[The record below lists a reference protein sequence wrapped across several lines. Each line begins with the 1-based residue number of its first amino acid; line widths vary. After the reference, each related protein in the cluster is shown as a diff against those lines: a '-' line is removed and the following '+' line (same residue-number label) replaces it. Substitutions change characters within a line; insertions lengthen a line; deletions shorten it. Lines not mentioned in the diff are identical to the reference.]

1 MERRRQSTHHK
12 HNHARHLHPQAEK
25 LDARVARGLAIIRSA
40 VSPVSPAYVAAVLA
54 EGDAIAKMC
63 DERRAARKEQKR
75 VIAAEKKGVTVE
87 ETAED
92 RAELQ
97 RLWEEHQSMR
107 QDADKKRARIQR
119 AVHGANPALHD
130 RL

>member
-1 MERRRQSTHHK
+1 M
-12 HNHARHLHPQAEK
+12 
-25 LDARVARGLAIIRSA
+25 AIIRSA

-97 RLWEEHQSMR
+97 RLWEELQR
-107 QDADKKRARIQR
+107 LTQDVDKLQARILQ

>member
-1 MERRRQSTHHK
+1 M
-12 HNHARHLHPQAEK
+12 
-25 LDARVARGLAIIRSA
+25 AIIRSA

-75 VIAAEKKGVTVE
+75 VIAAEKKGAAAE

-97 RLWEEHQSMR
+97 RLWEELQRLR
-107 QDADKKRARIQR
+107 QDVDKIQARILQ

>member
-1 MERRRQSTHHK
+1 M
-12 HNHARHLHPQAEK
+12 
-25 LDARVARGLAIIRSA
+25 
-40 VSPVSPAYVAAVLA
+40 A

-63 DERRAARKEQKR
+63 DERMAARKEQKR

-97 RLWEEHQSMR
+97 RLWEELQR
-107 QDADKKRARIQR
+107 LTQDVDRLQARILQ
-119 AVHGANPALHD
+119 AVHGVNPALHD

>member
-1 MERRRQSTHHK
+1 M
-12 HNHARHLHPQAEK
+12 
-25 LDARVARGLAIIRSA
+25 AIIRSA

-97 RLWEEHQSMR
+97 RLWEEHQRMR
-107 QDADKKRARIQR
+107 QDADKKRARILR